1 MLRRAGNVALAYQKL
16 CGQVSLKKMLHEQHQ
31 RWRKEAGVLSGR
43 EFKWGQNFFLL
54 KRLFYLNNKW
64 QYVHCCQGLLKGNQA
79 GLSKVGTKGFELF
92 SVINNSELST
102 ADSYKSHLCFHAC
115 EQFGLWI
122 DLLWSEAHSILKKKK
137 KVGFW
142 ASPVNKSPGKW
153 VLAGFCKA
161 ICNLSCPM
169 QVSNWRFKV
178 I

>member
-1 MLRRAGNVALAYQKL
+1 
-16 CGQVSLKKMLHEQHQ
+16 MLHEQHQ

-79 GLSKVGTKGFELF
+79 GLSKAGTKGFELF

-102 ADSYKSHLCFHAC
+102 ADSCKSHLCFHAC

-122 DLLWSEAHSILKKKK
+122 YLLWSEAHSILKKKK
-137 KVGFW
+137 KL
-142 ASPVNKSPGKW
+142 ASELHLSIKVLENESLQASARPYVTYLVQCKSLIGGLKS
-153 VLAGFCKA
+153 F
-161 ICNLSCPM
+161 
-169 QVSNWRFKV
+169 
-178 I
+178 